1 MFRNIRAAIFDMDGV
16 LVDSEP
22 LHIRTDAIALAHFGV
37 ELDPETFRGYTGMDN
52 HVFFHDMCMK
62 YGLKASPDEVLE
74 YKNALLLAIYEN
86 DGVPLVPRAA
96 EMMSELRG
104 GRFSGIRFA
113 IASSSG
119 RAFVDCAIRTLDI
132 GTFLSCSVS
141 GDDVRMAKPDP
152 EIFLK
157 TAGLIGV
164 EPGECLVLEDSRNG
178 IEAAR
183 NAGMHVVG
191 YYNPLSGNQDLSK
204 ADVVIESLLEFP
216 DILGK

>member
-1 MFRNIRAAIFDMDGV
+1 MFRNVRAVIFDMDGV

-22 LHIRTDAIALAHFGV
+22 LHIKTDAVALAHFGI

-52 HVFFHDMCMK
+52 HVFFRDMCVK
-62 YGLKASPDEVLE
+62 YGLKVSPEKVLE
-74 YKNALLLAIYEN
+74 YKNSLLLSIYEKE
-86 DGVPLVPRAA
+86 GVPLVPGVS
-96 EMMSELRG
+96 EMLSELRD
-104 GRFSGIRFA
+104 RKYSDIRFA

-119 RAFVDCAIRTLDI
+119 RNFVDCAVQALCI
-132 GTFLSCSVS
+132 GSFLYCSVS

-152 EIFLK
+152 EIFLM
-157 TAGLIGV
+157 TASRMGV
-164 EPGECLVLEDSRNG
+164 YSGDCLVLEDSRNG

-204 ADVVIESLLEFP
+204 ADVVIESLLDFP